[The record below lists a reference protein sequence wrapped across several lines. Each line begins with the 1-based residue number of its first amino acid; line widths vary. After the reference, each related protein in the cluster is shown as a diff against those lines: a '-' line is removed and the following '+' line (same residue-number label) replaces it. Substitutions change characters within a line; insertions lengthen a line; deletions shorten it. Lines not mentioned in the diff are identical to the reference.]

1 MSGIQNGKIQFRG
14 LHTLTGTLELLTGLH
29 IGAGRER
36 VEIGGLD
43 GPVIKHPYTQEPYI
57 PGSSLKGKLR
67 CLLEWALNVV
77 QDDGLPYGSKAEHNY
92 GDHPILRLF
101 GCASKTWR
109 YGPTRLIVRDAFLD
123 RAWVRRVT
131 DAGLTLTEEKTEV
144 VIDRLQGKAAGNIG
158 PRTMERIPA
167 GARFRFEMTIREYAL
182 NGDGGEAD
190 RKAIAWLV
198 TAFKL
203 LEHDALGGSGSRGYG
218 RVRFSDLKLNGQSIQ
233 QKFDGIG
240 KLTSTVEPPVDFSE
254 ELRHGELLDS
264 AAAG

>member
-1 MSGIQNGKIQFRG
+1 MSENQNGKIQFRG
-14 LHTLTGTLELLTGLH
+14 LHTLTGTLELVTGLH

-43 GPVIKHPYTQEPYI
+43 GPVIKHPHTHEPYI

-77 QDDGLPYGSKAEHNY
+77 ENDGLPFGSKADEEY
-92 GDHPILRLF
+92 PDHPILRLF
-101 GCASKTWR
+101 GCASKKWR
-109 YGPTRLIVRDAFLD
+109 YGPTRLVVRDAFLD
-123 RAWVRRVT
+123 RGWVQRIIN
-131 DAGLTLTEEKTEV
+131 AGLTLTEEKTEV

-167 GARFRFEMTIREYAL
+167 GARFQLEMTIREYAV
-182 NGDGGEAD
+182 NGDGGDKD
-190 RKAIAWLV
+190 RQAIEWLV
-198 TAFKL
+198 TALRL

-218 RVRFSDLKLNGQSIQ
+218 RVRFTDLTLDGQSIQ
-233 QKFDGIG
+233 QKFEKIR
-240 KLTSTVEPPVDFSE
+240 KLTGVTEPPVDLSK
-254 ELRHGELLDS
+254 ELSHGELLGT